1 MLRRII
7 RLVVI
12 LPAVAVLAAIGLAN
26 TQDVRLALDP
36 FRPDDPA
43 LSLVLPFYVWLLAA
57 LILGV
62 VVGGLATWAPQ
73 ARWRRSARA
82 RRDGDAALEGRGR
95 PPRPRAAADIRG
107 PLGGSGRSAGSGGR
121 SRQISFADPTQGGQ
135 KVSYARNLTDADR
148 GKYAHYEPWNTC
160 SVLARRTYDWPF
172 ISE

>member
-12 LPAVAVLAAIGLAN
+12 LPVVAVLAAIGLAN

-62 VVGGLATWAPQ
+62 LVGGMATWASQ
-73 ARWRRSARA
+73 ARWRHSAR
-82 RRDGDAALEGRGR
+82 RGE
-95 PPRPRAAADIRG
+95 AE
-107 PLGGSGRSAGSGGR
+107 
-121 SRQISFADPTQGGQ
+121 TQRW
-135 KVSYARNLTDADR
+135 KAEADR
-148 GKYAHYEPWNTC
+148 LGRERQLTSAE
-160 SVLARRTYDWPF
+160 R
-172 ISE
+172 

>member
-12 LPAVAVLAAIGLAN
+12 LPVVAVLAAIGLAN

-62 VVGGLATWAPQ
+62 LIGGMATWASQ
-73 ARWRRSARA
+73 ARWRRSARRGEEETQRWKA
-82 RRDGDAALEGRGR
+82 EADRLGRER
-95 PPRPRAAADIRG
+95 Q
-107 PLGGSGRSAGSGGR
+107 LTSAGR
-121 SRQISFADPTQGGQ
+121 
-135 KVSYARNLTDADR
+135 
-148 GKYAHYEPWNTC
+148 
-160 SVLARRTYDWPF
+160 
-172 ISE
+172 

>member
-7 RLVVI
+7 RLFVI

-62 VVGGLATWAPQ
+62 VVGGLATRARQ
-73 ARWRRSARA
+73 AHWRRSAA
-82 RRDGDAALEGRGR
+82 RSEME
-95 PPRPRAAADIRG
+95 
-107 PLGGSGRSAGSGGR
+107 
-121 SRQISFADPTQGGQ
+121 TQRW
-135 KVSYARNLTDADR
+135 KAEADR
-148 GKYAHYEPWNTC
+148 LGRERQLT
-160 SVLARRTYDWPF
+160 STGR
-172 ISE
+172 

>member
-12 LPAVAVLAAIGLAN
+12 LPVVAVLAAIGLAN

-62 VVGGLATWAPQ
+62 LVGGMATWASQ
-73 ARWRRSARA
+73 ARWRHSARRSEA
-82 RRDGDAALEGRGR
+82 ETQLAQLSSFHQSRAKG
-95 PPRPRAAADIRG
+95 PR
-107 PLGGSGRSAGSGGR
+107 
-121 SRQISFADPTQGGQ
+121 Q
-135 KVSYARNLTDADR
+135 
-148 GKYAHYEPWNTC
+148 
-160 SVLARRTYDWPF
+160 
-172 ISE
+172 